1 MQETD
6 VKEFLAREDENFRKL
21 WEQHQAYEQ
30 QLEEFV
36 RKPYLNSTDQ
46 LKETEIKKKKLVL
59 KDRMQMLISR
69 YQAQHSP
76 G

>member
-36 RKPYLNSTDQ
+36 HKPYLNSTDQ